1 MQTIDDLPVE
11 AGSVQVSPHPQRY
24 LHAVAASLITAL
36 IAAPLEPF
44 LHPANI
50 AMLFLLA
57 VMLVAVRHGRGAS
70 IVTTL
75 TSVLALDF
83 FFVPPR
89 YSFGVNDWQ
98 YILSFLVMLMV
109 GLITGNL
116 AANLRYQARVASHRE
131 LRSRAL
137 YEFARALSGTLQVE
151 QIFDIT
157 RTSIQ
162 RTFNAKAT
170 LVLPDADG
178 RLQYPVR
185 SQDGN
190 TGSLNLS
197 VLDMGMAQWAFDHAQ
212 PAGAGTETLPSTSF
226 FYMPLVAPVRTRGVL
241 AIQPESRQWA
251 LIPEQRKQLDTFA
264 ALVAIA
270 LERVHYVDVAQ
281 DAVVKM
287 ESEKLRNSLLAAL
300 SHDLRTPLTS
310 LVGLSDA
317 LTMSK
322 PDLSMPQRELA
333 HALREEAVRMS
344 NLVSNL
350 LDMARIQSGQIKL
363 NLQWQPFEE
372 VVGSALRASKTALA
386 AHEVQVTLR
395 PDLPLLRF
403 DATLIER
410 VLCNLV
416 ENAAKYTPA
425 GSRIVISA
433 AQNGEFM
440 HVEVCDNG
448 PGIPAGSEDAIFE
461 KFTRGERESSK
472 PGVGLGLAICRALVE
487 AHGGTIRAFAA
498 PDGGASFVFTLPL
511 GTPPALP
518 TVDENESDM
527 AISPRKHHE

>member
-1 MQTIDDLPVE
+1 MQSIDDLPVE
-11 AGSVQVSPHPQRY
+11 SGNPPHPKRY
-24 LHAVAASLITAL
+24 LHAIGASLATAL
-36 IAAPLEPF
+36 IAAPLDPF

-57 VMLVAVRHGRGAS
+57 VILVAVRHGRGAS

-89 YSFGVNDWQ
+89 YSLAVNDWQ
-98 YILSFLVMLMV
+98 YLLSFLVMLIV

-116 AANLRYQARVASHRE
+116 AANLRYQARVASHRA

-157 RTSIQ
+157 RNSIQ
-162 RTFNAKAT
+162 RTFNAKAA
-170 LVLPDADG
+170 LLLPDAGG

-185 SQDGN
+185 TQDGG
-190 TGSLNLS
+190 THTLNLS
-197 VLDMGMAQWAFDHAQ
+197 VLDMSVAQWAFDHAT
-212 PAGAGTETLPSTSF
+212 PAGAGTETLPSTSL

-241 AIQPESRQWA
+241 AIQPEKRQWV
-251 LIPEQRKQLDTFA
+251 LLPEQRKQLDTFA

-270 LERVHYVDVAQ
+270 LERVHYVEVAQ
-281 DAVVKM
+281 DALVKM
-287 ESEKLRNSLLAAL
+287 ESEKLRNSLLSAL

-310 LVGLSDA
+310 LVGLSEA
-317 LTMSK
+317 LSMSK
-322 PDLSMPQRELA
+322 PDLSTPQRELA
-333 HALREEAVRMS
+333 HALRGEAVRMS
-344 NLVSNL
+344 NLVANL

-363 NLQWQPFEE
+363 NLQWQPLEE
-372 VVGSALRASKTALA
+372 VVGSALRASRTAIA
-386 AHEVQVTLR
+386 AHDVQVTLK
-395 PDLPLLRF
+395 PNLPLLRF
-403 DATLIER
+403 DTTLIER
-410 VLCNLV
+410 VLCNLL

-425 GSRIVISA
+425 GSRIAIA
-433 AQNGEFM
+433 AMPDNKFL
-440 HVEVCDNG
+440 HIEVRDNG
-448 PGIPAGSEDAIFE
+448 PGIPAGSEQAIFE

-498 PDGGASFVFTLPL
+498 PEGGASFVFTLPL
-511 GTPPALP
+511 GTPPDLP
-518 TVDENESDM
+518 TADEHD
-527 AISPRKHHE
+527 AIAQSTP